1 MQQAGWHC
9 DRVGGEA
16 EDLSRMGQVLPRA
29 HGKASKVLF
38 LQTKMQ
44 IFRKLEEQEKAW
56 KKHLVTHSTEMTGTT
71 GAEFRLNHK
80 K

>member
-1 MQQAGWHC
+1 
-9 DRVGGEA
+9 
-16 EDLSRMGQVLPRA
+16 MGQVLPGA

-71 GAEFRLNHK
+71 GQSLG
-80 K
+80 